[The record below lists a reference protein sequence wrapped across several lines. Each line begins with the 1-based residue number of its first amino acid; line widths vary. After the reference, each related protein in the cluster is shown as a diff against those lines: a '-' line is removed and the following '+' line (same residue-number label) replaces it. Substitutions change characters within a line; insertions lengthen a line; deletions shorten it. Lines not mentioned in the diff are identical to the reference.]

1 MPLHRPRAA
10 AFLDRD
16 GPPYAPRQ
24 PSSSSS
30 GRARADAGPR
40 RASLGT
46 LAASPVVSH
55 LPPGYARRNPDAP
68 GSAPPVLPVPRVAA
82 DVPLG
87 DVPLRPTAPAHP
99 PGSPLRPPMSSS
111 QVGSTL
117 SPSSTLRGSLGHGL
131 DSSLPPPSILPAV
144 HVHTPVVAD
153 APVPVPVATPTP
165 TPFIWLGPNLTP
177 SPWPMPSSSAAS
189 RPLPSPLSRVP
200 SSWHPPAALTPS
212 ASNAAVPRPAGSML
226 AEASMASIATDP
238 RSESDSDCHPPGVSP
253 IDDGRHSALEA
264 IGRLYSTAMPTDGS
278 SPSHHTDSP
287 SPSTPQRPSQP
298 LNTAA
303 APFQPLGLPMQQP
316 PHDPNDPF
324 GLESF
329 LPNPAP
335 TSSVAPTPTPSAQP
349 SVPTRFDANL
359 TQQTHAKR
367 FAPNVPPRPAPTDRT
382 ATGRPPMSQAV
393 SGHVNMDQ
401 AASPS
406 PTSSH
411 APPPPPPTP
420 SQAEA
425 ARAAAVRDRQPR
437 PSANS
442 AAPTFDRVHRLPDD
456 AQAALL
462 ADKFRSSLPT
472 SRGSP
477 QVQYRHFPPIDALN
491 RLTSEFPSSFESAT
505 GLSEK
510 VQDKLVSSQF
520 AGWAEVAEKIFVP
533 AKSTSHLAIAQ
544 IVQDLLHKE
553 STGSRLPPDSRQLAA
568 AASPALSAQN
578 SAASSPRLSQG
589 DVEPL
594 SSQPEELPGVH
605 CPKGCGKSFCGSKAR
620 YNLGYHLLD
629 QCVPLL
635 GPLTG
640 SEKAK
645 LRSMDMADCKHCGR
659 WMNH

>member
-82 DVPLG
+82 DVPLAH
-87 DVPLRPTAPAHP
+87 VPLRPTAPAHP

-189 RPLPSPLSRVP
+189 RPLPSPLSCVP

-212 ASNAAVPRPAGSML
+212 ASNAAVLRPVGSML
-226 AEASMASIATDP
+226 AEASMASTATDP

-287 SPSTPQRPSQP
+287 SPSTPSARLCNNPPTTRTTLSAWSPSFLILHLPPLLHPHLLPLLSLRSPQGLMQISPSRPMP
-298 LNTAA
+298 N
-303 APFQPLGLPMQQP
+303 GLPQMYLPDRRP
-316 PHDPNDPF
+316 PTERPQ
-324 GLESF
+324 
-329 LPNPAP
+329 A
-335 TSSVAPTPTPSAQP
+335 
-349 SVPTRFDANL
+349 
-359 TQQTHAKR
+359 
-367 FAPNVPPRPAPTDRT
+367 VPP
-382 ATGRPPMSQAV
+382 
-393 SGHVNMDQ
+393 
-401 AASPS
+401 
-406 PTSSH
+406 
-411 APPPPPPTP
+411 
-420 SQAEA
+420 
-425 ARAAAVRDRQPR
+425 
-437 PSANS
+437 
-442 AAPTFDRVHRLPDD
+442 
-456 AQAALL
+456 
-462 ADKFRSSLPT
+462 
-472 SRGSP
+472 
-477 QVQYRHFPPIDALN
+477 
-491 RLTSEFPSSFESAT
+491 
-505 GLSEK
+505 
-510 VQDKLVSSQF
+510 
-520 AGWAEVAEKIFVP
+520 
-533 AKSTSHLAIAQ
+533 
-544 IVQDLLHKE
+544 
-553 STGSRLPPDSRQLAA
+553 
-568 AASPALSAQN
+568 
-578 SAASSPRLSQG
+578 
-589 DVEPL
+589 
-594 SSQPEELPGVH
+594 
-605 CPKGCGKSFCGSKAR
+605 
-620 YNLGYHLLD
+620 
-629 QCVPLL
+629 
-635 GPLTG
+635 
-640 SEKAK
+640 
-645 LRSMDMADCKHCGR
+645 
-659 WMNH
+659 

>member
-82 DVPLG
+82 DVPLAH
-87 DVPLRPTAPAHP
+87 VPLRPTAPAHP

-212 ASNAAVPRPAGSML
+212 ASNAAVPRPVGSML
-226 AEASMASIATDP
+226 AEASMASTATDP

-316 PHDPNDPF
+316 PPTTRTTLSAWSP
-324 GLESF
+324 SF
-329 LPNPAP
+329 LILHLPPLLHPHLLPLLSLRSPQGLMQISPSRPMPNGLPQMYLPDRRPP
-335 TSSVAPTPTPSAQP
+335 TERPQA
-349 SVPTRFDANL
+349 
-359 TQQTHAKR
+359 
-367 FAPNVPPRPAPTDRT
+367 VPP
-382 ATGRPPMSQAV
+382 
-393 SGHVNMDQ
+393 
-401 AASPS
+401 
-406 PTSSH
+406 
-411 APPPPPPTP
+411 
-420 SQAEA
+420 
-425 ARAAAVRDRQPR
+425 
-437 PSANS
+437 
-442 AAPTFDRVHRLPDD
+442 
-456 AQAALL
+456 
-462 ADKFRSSLPT
+462 
-472 SRGSP
+472 
-477 QVQYRHFPPIDALN
+477 
-491 RLTSEFPSSFESAT
+491 
-505 GLSEK
+505 
-510 VQDKLVSSQF
+510 
-520 AGWAEVAEKIFVP
+520 
-533 AKSTSHLAIAQ
+533 
-544 IVQDLLHKE
+544 
-553 STGSRLPPDSRQLAA
+553 
-568 AASPALSAQN
+568 
-578 SAASSPRLSQG
+578 
-589 DVEPL
+589 
-594 SSQPEELPGVH
+594 
-605 CPKGCGKSFCGSKAR
+605 
-620 YNLGYHLLD
+620 
-629 QCVPLL
+629 
-635 GPLTG
+635 
-640 SEKAK
+640 
-645 LRSMDMADCKHCGR
+645 
-659 WMNH
+659 